1 MHVKPSFFRA
11 RQSQQ
16 ETKWTSDHVGKGG
29 KSSMGVLLDWLAVP
43 GNYDRWRQCT
53 RGKRSHQPLADEIL
67 GRLQAEGLVHRTAS
81 QVRTKIAELEHSYRE
96 AAERLAST
104 KRELQT
110 AEGTPAERN
119 LRRVLERHCRYFA
132 LLQPIM
138 QETVDNVIDSPP
150 PKRPRLTTKRKVVPL
165 PIAPPA
171 PASAPIFTPAPP
183 PVPASTPAPARA
195 ASTPPARKSYSLR
208 ERRGMEVMGEEMM
221 WDFDNESVGGIR
233 SPPTP
238 PTPPTTRL
246 VRKSKRRAMESISVM
261 RLEEEEEEHQEHI
274 QFRQIEKRNSSPE
287 LVKKRPA
294 LRSIEEI
301 DLEKA
306 RVELTLRQLEVQ
318 MAQDKALVARA
329 KARAQMLEHGVS
341 RQEVE
346 RLMPLNV

>member
-1 MHVKPSFFRA
+1 M
-11 RQSQQ
+11 
-16 ETKWTSDHVGKGG
+16 
-29 KSSMGVLLDWLAVP
+29 LDRV
-43 GNYDRWRQCT
+43 
-53 RGKRSHQPLADEIL
+53 
-67 GRLQAEGLVHRTAS
+67 
-81 QVRTKIAELEHSYRE
+81 LEHSYRE
-96 AAERLAST
+96 AAERLGSA
-104 KRELQT
+104 KRELQA
-110 AEGTPAERN
+110 AEGAPAERN

-138 QETVDNVIDSPP
+138 QVTGDNVVDSPP
-150 PKRPRLTTKRKVVPL
+150 PKRPRLTTKRKVMPPPDV
-165 PIAPPA
+165 PIAPPPA
-171 PASAPIFTPAPP
+171 PAPAPAPP
-183 PVPASTPAPARA
+183 AAPAPARA
-195 ASTPPARKSYSLR
+195 ASPPPARKNHSLR
-208 ERRGMEVMGEEMM
+208 ERRGMDLMGEDMV
-221 WDFDNESVGGIR
+221 WDFDNESVGGFR

-274 QFRQIEKRNSSPE
+274 RFRQIERRISLPE
-287 LVKKRPA
+287 PVKKRPV
-294 LRSIEEI
+294 LQTIEEI

>member
-11 RQSQQ
+11 RQAQQ
-16 ETKWTSDHVGKGG
+16 ETKWTSDHVGPGG
-29 KSSMGVLLDWLAVP
+29 KSSMGVLLDWLAAP
-43 GNYDRWRQCT
+43 GNYDRWRHST
-53 RGKRSHQPLADEIL
+53 SVKKSHQPLADEIV
-67 GRLQAEGLVHRTAS
+67 GRLQAEGLVHRTAG
-81 QVRTKIAELEHSYRE
+81 QVQTKMSELEHSYRE

-104 KRELQT
+104 KRELQA

-132 LLQPIM
+132 QLQPIM
-138 QETVDNVIDSPP
+138 QTTIDKVVDSPP
-150 PKRPRLTTKRKVVPL
+150 PKRPRLTTKRKVVP
-165 PIAPPA
+165 PPVAAPVAPPA
-171 PASAPIFTPAPP
+171 P
-183 PVPASTPAPARA
+183 VPAPAPARA
-195 ASTPPARKSYSLR
+195 ASPPPAKKSYSLR
-208 ERRGMEVMGEEMM
+208 ERRGLEPMVEDMI

-261 RLEEEEEEHQEHI
+261 RLEEEEEEQHEHTL
-274 QFRQIEKRNSSPE
+274 FRQSEKRNTPPE
-287 LVKKRPA
+287 PVKKRPV
-294 LRSIEEI
+294 LQSIEEI

-318 MAQDKALVARA
+318 MAQDNALVARA
-329 KARAQMLEHGVS
+329 KARAQMLEHGVP